1 MSSEV
6 LEIQLI
12 AVVVAV
18 ACVMP
23 GVFLVLRR
31 MAMMSDAI
39 SHAILLGIVLAFFVT
54 GDLTSP
60 LLIIAATATGV
71 LTVGLVELLNRTR
84 LIREDAAIGI
94 TFPALFS
101 VGVIL
106 IARHAGDVH
115 LDTDAVLLGE
125 LAFAP
130 FNRFELFGHDFG
142 PRALW
147 L

>member
-39 SHAILLGIVLAFFVT
+39 SHAILLGIALAFFVT
-54 GDLTSP
+54 ADLTSP
-60 LLIIAATATGV
+60 LLIIRSHCYRRA
-71 LTVGLVELLNRTR
+71 NRGSRRVT
-84 LIREDAAIGI
+84 ESYEA
-94 TFPALFS
+94 
-101 VGVIL
+101 
-106 IARHAGDVH
+106 
-115 LDTDAVLLGE
+115 DT
-125 LAFAP
+125 
-130 FNRFELFGHDFG
+130 
-142 PRALW
+142 
-147 L
+147 